1 FNAGLD
7 EVPTRII
14 RGAEEDTGSGELA
27 PRALVPL
34 ERSVAEDRRYTV
46 VHHGRPEMLDHILVS
61 HGLMAYYRRFEVHN
75 EALGDELVGF
85 AEVRHDPAS
94 YHAPVAAEFALP
106 SREESTSDIEGP

>member
-1 FNAGLD
+1 MRSGKSN
-7 EVPTRII
+7 
-14 RGAEEDTGSGELA
+14 GAKGPLQLLVLRRRA
-27 PRALVPL
+27 PRALVPV

-75 EALGDELVGF
+75 EALGDELAGF

-94 YHAPVAAEFALP
+94 YHAPVAAEFALAGGV
-106 SREESTSDIEGP
+106 T